1 MMPLKRETLLYR
13 GNMKSGGCHLKFRR
27 FSRLTVGIDSNG
39 AEMTRLQSELE
50 RLFRVPDAVTEDVAL
65 LDGNGRV
72 VTLVVGFAR
81 SRDWPVV
88 AALLEGL
95 QETLG
100 LPLPAVAV
108 DGKAGFQL
116 WLPLA
121 EPIAPETAT
130 LFLAALRRQ
139 YLGDIADHDLTLLPT
154 ESEPE
159 RVRRIPALSTDSG
172 RWSTFIDPTMGA
184 MFADEGGLDFE
195 PNPDRQADQLAAITP
210 IEPADLARALAV
222 LTTPSPAD
230 QGTAEG
236 TPHATI
242 GGYSEPREF
251 LMVVMNDASVP
262 LGLRIEAAKAL
273 LNPGRS

>member
-1 MMPLKRETLLYR
+1 
-13 GNMKSGGCHLKFRR
+13 
-27 FSRLTVGIDSNG
+27 LTVGIDSNG

-50 RLFRVPDAVTEDVAL
+50 RLFRVPDAAAEELAL

-72 VTLVVGFAR
+72 ATLVVGFAR
-81 SRDWPVV
+81 SRDWPTV
-88 AALLEGL
+88 AALLGSL

-130 LFLAALRRQ
+130 RFLAALRRQ
-139 YLGDIADHDLTLLPT
+139 FLGDIADHDLALLPT
-154 ESEPE
+154 ASGPE

-210 IEPADLARALAV
+210 IEPADFAHALAL
-222 LTTPSPAD
+222 LTANPPAD
-230 QGTAEG
+230 QGQETSAA
-236 TPHATI
+236 HASI
-242 GGYSEPREF
+242 GGGYSEPRDF
-251 LMVVMNDASVP
+251 LMAVMNDASVP

-273 LNPGRS
+273 LSAG

>member
-1 MMPLKRETLLYR
+1 MHSIQTIGRPVDF
-13 GNMKSGGCHLKFRR
+13 NFGC

-39 AEMTRLQSELE
+39 VEMTRLQSELE
-50 RLFRVPDAVTEDVAL
+50 RLFGVPDAVTEEVAL
-65 LDGNGRV
+65 VDGDGRV
-72 VTLVVGFAR
+72 TMLVVGFAR
-81 SRDWPVV
+81 LRDWPAV

-121 EPIAPETAT
+121 EPIAPEAAAG
-130 LFLAALRRQ
+130 FLATLRRQ
-139 YLGDIADHDLTLLPT
+139 YLGDIADHDLALLP
-154 ESEPE
+154 SPGGPE
-159 RVRRIPALSTDSG
+159 RVRRIPAFSAESG

-210 IEPADLARALAV
+210 VEPVDFARALAT
-222 LTTPSPAD
+222 LTATPPAD
-230 QGTAEG
+230 QGLAER
-236 TPHATI
+236 TTHATI
-242 GGYSEPREF
+242 GGGYSEPRDF
-251 LMVVMNDASVP
+251 LMAVMNDASVP

>member
-1 MMPLKRETLLYR
+1 
-13 GNMKSGGCHLKFRR
+13 
-27 FSRLTVGIDSNG
+27 
-39 AEMTRLQSELE
+39 MTRLQSELE